1 MSFPG
6 LACKIS
12 DKKCRTH
19 KETVDMRKFYLQ
31 PLFSTSVDDNYV
43 IILGERQFT
52 IYDDYYVEQDI
63 DITETDPEDSL
74 RILDRMKTSGRSTRV
89 TNGSLFIEGYLWF
102 VQYDNHKEI
111 TLEDFRLFMDGIT
124 LSRLNSE
131 TLESG
136 DGDFKGD
143 FNFNDAVNYIGVS
156 FSDIPKIGF

>member
-1 MSFPG
+1 
-6 LACKIS
+6 
-12 DKKCRTH
+12 
-19 KETVDMRKFYLQ
+19 MRKYYLQ
-31 PLFSTSVDDNYV
+31 PLFSTSVDDHYV
-43 IILGERQFT
+43 IILGGRQFT

-63 DITETDPEDSL
+63 DITETDPED
-74 RILDRMKTSGRSTRV
+74 RMKTSDQGRSTRV
-89 TNGSLFIEGYLWF
+89 IHGSLFIEGYLWF

-124 LSRLNSE
+124 LSRLNSD

-136 DGDFKGD
+136 DGD